1 MSVCDDLKLV
11 LEINSGN
18 LNVRIGW
25 MSITITDPLYSIL
38 EFEANNKCL
47 VSGPI
52 SSCWSEAG
60 VKIRNHCGS
69 PSYILPAY
77 IRQWNTLHLVTFIC
91 IRPPLLSFANFVNVF
106 PLFLSLFL
114 SLILFHRLWC
124 GHLKKK
130 TQKEREWERKTLEE
144 RVEYNVLGEWKQTNS
159 RVFLIFLGCQ
169 RDQAGSQDGT
179 EEDTDHTDHGWEEPA
194 G

>member
-1 MSVCDDLKLV
+1 MSVCDDLKSV

-25 MSITITDPLYSIL
+25 VSITITDPLYSIL

-91 IRPPLLSFANFVNVF
+91 IRPPFLSFANFVNVF
-106 PLFLSLFL
+106 SLFFSL
-114 SLILFHRLWC
+114 SFCFTDC
-124 GHLKKK
+124 GVDTWRKRRRKKES
-130 TQKEREWERKTLEE
+130 ERERLQKK
-144 RVEYNVLGEWKQTNS
+144 EWSTM
-159 RVFLIFLGCQ
+159 C
-169 RDQAGSQDGT
+169 
-179 EEDTDHTDHGWEEPA
+179 
-194 G
+194 